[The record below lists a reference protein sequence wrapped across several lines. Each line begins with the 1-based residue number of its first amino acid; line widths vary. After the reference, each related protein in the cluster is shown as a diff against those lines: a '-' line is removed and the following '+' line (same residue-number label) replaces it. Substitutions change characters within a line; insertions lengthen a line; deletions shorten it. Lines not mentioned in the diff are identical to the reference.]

1 MKNKI
6 HFIINSRSEKALTE
20 LLKQLA
26 LDPFWQE
33 THDCFLWKSLYKGH
47 ALELTRKAI
56 QDNTSL
62 VIACGGDGTINEIAR
77 YLVDTAIPLG
87 VIPLGSGNGVARHF
101 KIPLNIKG
109 ALAVLREMHS
119 VVMDAGL
126 ANQHFFLSNMGVS
139 FDSEFINTYQ
149 KSRTRGFSSYFKA
162 LITAIKLHK
171 TQTFVVSHAGIKREV
186 SPFLLMISNAN
197 QFGYN
202 FSLTPKALV
211 SDGQFEL
218 ILFKSKSIWSLFK
231 LFLASR
237 FGLKLSDKIL
247 EIIPISEVVIESAT
261 KEFLIQLD
269 GETNRVSNEHL
280 QIKMHPTGLHVIV
293 PAEHR

>member
-1 MKNKI
+1 MKNKV
-6 HFIINSRSEKALTE
+6 HFIINSRLDKALTE
-20 LLKQLA
+20 LSKQLS

-33 THDCFLWKSLYKGH
+33 THDCFLWQSLYKGH
-47 ALELTRKAI
+47 ALELTQKAI
-56 QDNTSL
+56 HDHTSL

-77 YLVDTAIPLG
+77 YLADTSIPLG
-87 VIPLGSGNGVARHF
+87 IIPLGSGNGIARHF

-109 ALAVLREMHS
+109 ALAVIREKHA

-149 KSRTRGFSSYFKA
+149 TRRARGFISYFKA
-162 LITAIKLHK
+162 FFIAIKHHK
-171 TQTFVVSHAGIKREV
+171 TQSFVVSHAGIKKEV

-211 SDGQFEL
+211 SDGEFEL

-237 FGLKLSDKIL
+237 FGLKLSDKLL

-269 GETNRVSNEHL
+269 GETNRISNEHL
-280 QIKMHPTGLHVIV
+280 QIKMHPTGLHVLI
-293 PAEHR
+293 PAEQR